1 MNLVMNP
8 ITEKRVASYIK
19 NMPHALLVTGP
30 HGVGASTIAAHMAL
44 QLSPTVITVLPEKD
58 EIVDLEKGT
67 ITVGLIRRLYEQ
79 TRTKTDRL
87 VVVIDYAE
95 RMAPQAQNAFLKL
108 LEEPTSGVSFI
119 LVSHEAQKLLPTI
132 RSRVQSLELLP
143 ISQTQSQEFIDSLKI
158 IDVTKRSQLLY
169 IAGGLPAELK
179 RLAEDEEYFEKCS
192 QIVRDAR
199 DLLQSNTY
207 QKLKLAHTYKDN
219 RPDCLRMIEIAMKM
233 LRSSL
238 NTAGVSINTT
248 QLEQLLETYD
258 SINGNGNIRLQ
269 LARFAL

>member
-8 ITEKRVASYIK
+8 ITEKRVEAYVK
-19 NMPHALLVTGP
+19 NMPHALLLTGP
-30 HGVGASTIAAHMAL
+30 HGIGASTIAAYIAS
-44 QLSPTVITVLPEKD
+44 QLSPTAITVLPEKD
-58 EIVDLEKGT
+58 EVVDLEKGT

-79 TRTKTDRL
+79 TRTKSDRQ
-87 VVVIDYAE
+87 VIVIDYAE
-95 RMAPQAQNAFLKL
+95 RMATQAQNAFLKL
-108 LEEPTSGVSFI
+108 LEEPTKGVSFI

-143 ISQTQSQEFIDSLKI
+143 ISLVQSQEFIDSLQVL
-158 IDVTKRSQLLY
+158 DATKRSQLLY

-179 RLAEDEEYFEKCS
+179 RLADDEEYFGKCS
-192 QIVRDAR
+192 QLVRDAK
-199 DLLQSNTY
+199 DLLQANTY
-207 QKLKLAHTYKDN
+207 QKLKLAHAYKDN

-233 LRSSL
+233 VRSSISA
-238 NTAGVSINTT
+238 TSASINTR

-258 SINGNGNIRLQ
+258 NINANGNIRLQ